1 MKRYQLHK
9 KENWATLILHLSF
22 ILIIVGAFVTRY
34 ISYEG
39 MMPIREGESANIVYS
54 DKPYL
59 TVLVDGEYKGEMKR
73 KTFEKL
79 RNKGAES
86 IVSVHLSS
94 ELSGTYEAAVLASRR
109 VDFPVDVV
117 DSRGIAMMMGFAVL
131 AGARLATA
139 GSTQAEV
146 VTAINRKCA
155 GASIL
160 FYVDSLEFLERGGRI
175 NSMQARMGKAMD
187 LKPLLHMINGK
198 VEQRELVRSSEKAL
212 ARMVDLVSAAARI
225 KSEIAVHHVEAQDA
239 AQEIANQ
246 LKSRTGVTDIEVT
259 PAGAVVGTHV
269 GPGSLAVVVSPQV

>member
-1 MKRYQLHK
+1 MSVGIVTDSTAYLPNTLVAELAIEVVPLQVISAGEAFNEVDGITVEKV
-9 KENWATLILHLSF
+9 ATLLRAGKSVTTSRPNPDLF
-22 ILIIVGAFVTRY
+22 I
-34 ISYEG
+34 E
-39 MMPIREGESANIVYS
+39 
-54 DKPYL
+54 
-59 TVLVDGEYKGEMKR
+59 
-73 KTFEKL
+73 TFEKL

-109 VDFPVDVV
+109 VNFPVDVV
-117 DSRGIAMMMGFAVL
+117 DSRGIAMMMGFAVI
-131 AGARLATA
+131 AGARLAKA
-139 GSTQAEV
+139 GGTQAEV
-146 VTAINRKCA
+146 VSLVNRKCA
-155 GASIL
+155 GATIV

-175 NSMQARMGKAMD
+175 NAMQARMGRAMD

-212 ARMVDLVSAAARI
+212 ARMVDLVTAAARI

-246 LKSRTGVTDIEVT
+246 LQSRTGIPNIEVT

>member
-1 MKRYQLHK
+1 MSVGIVTDSTAYLPKPLVAELAIEVVPLQVISNGQAFDEVDGITVEK
-9 KENWATLILHLSF
+9 VATLLRAGKSVTTSRPNPDL
-22 ILIIVGAFVTRY
+22 FV
-34 ISYEG
+34 E
-39 MMPIREGESANIVYS
+39 
-54 DKPYL
+54 
-59 TVLVDGEYKGEMKR
+59 
-73 KTFEKL
+73 TFEKL

-109 VDFPVDVV
+109 VDFPVEVV

-131 AGARLATA
+131 AGARLAKA
-139 GSTQAEV
+139 GSTQAKV
-146 VTAINRKCA
+146 VSAINRKCA
-155 GASIL
+155 GASII

-175 NSMQARMGKAMD
+175 NAMQARMGKAMD

-239 AQEIANQ
+239 AQEIAYQ
-246 LKSRTGVTDIEVT
+246 LKSRTGVTNIEVT